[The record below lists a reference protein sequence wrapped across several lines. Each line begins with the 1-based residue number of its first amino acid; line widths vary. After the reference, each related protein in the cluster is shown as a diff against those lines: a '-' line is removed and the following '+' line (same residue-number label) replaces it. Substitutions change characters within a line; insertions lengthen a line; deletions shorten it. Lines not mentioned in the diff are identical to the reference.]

1 MGEKFTLIENN
12 TLFEFE
18 YNENRLIYLLN
29 YELKDSKINHNDKK
43 TQFKNIESAKISARE
58 MLTEMGIIN

>member
-18 YNENRLIYLLN
+18 YDENRFIYLLN
-29 YELKDSKINHNDKK
+29 YELKDSKINHNKKK
-43 TQFKNIESAKISARE
+43 TQFKNIEIAKLSARE
-58 MLTEMGIIN
+58 MLYEMGIIN